1 MSVFV
6 GPSPTPSLSQLSHLS
21 SVRGQSLWRKAQKT
35 SATEVKDQSFV
46 QTLRRH
52 AVLFSALAFS
62 GKAGRATA
70 KTTGKIALITGASTG
85 IGKATAAELARS
97 GQYAYIF
104 LAGHNEAKTRKALED
119 LKGGPAK
126 LEYLPLELASLQ
138 SVRQAAKS
146 FQDMDLPLHTLI
158 CNAAVMALPE
168 RQVTKDG
175 YEFQFE
181 VDYLSHFLLVNL
193 LLPQLTAAGSREDPA
208 RIINVSSS
216 AHFVRSPLAFG
227 DTSGLNLEADEGK
240 YAYYPWTAYGQSKL
254 AQVMFT
260 YELARRLSSS
270 KLPVVANVLDPGVV
284 DTELQRYLPTPAPA
298 AVMKFAKSPR
308 QGAETSVQLALGD
321 DSNGGYWVDGKKAE
335 SLGRGASPLLFNK
348 ELAVEGSTSYDPK
361 AWEALW
367 KRSAELVGMQKTI

>member
-1 MSVFV
+1 MITRRFSD
-6 GPSPTPSLSQLSHLS
+6 GCRQ
-21 SVRGQSLWRKAQKT
+21 Q
-35 SATEVKDQSFV
+35 EDQSFV

-181 VDYLSHFLLVNL
+181 VNYLSHFLLVNL

-208 RIINVSSS
+208 RTEAFQRGHLLGKHHEASQVESQQASSQCNVESPMLNHAKPPPETCHVVSTITLVYDASPDPPGSSMS
-216 AHFVRSPLAFG
+216 PRLRTLFAVHWPLA
-227 DTSGLNLEADEGK
+227 T
-240 YAYYPWTAYGQSKL
+240 
-254 AQVMFT
+254 
-260 YELARRLSSS
+260 
-270 KLPVVANVLDPGVV
+270 PVVSIWKLMRGSMPTTPGQHM
-284 DTELQRYLPTPAPA
+284 DNPSWHRP
-298 AVMKFAKSPR
+298 
-308 QGAETSVQLALGD
+308 
-321 DSNGGYWVDGKKAE
+321 
-335 SLGRGASPLLFNK
+335 
-348 ELAVEGSTSYDPK
+348 
-361 AWEALW
+361 
-367 KRSAELVGMQKTI
+367 

>member
-1 MSVFV
+1 MITRRFSD
-6 GPSPTPSLSQLSHLS
+6 GCRQ
-21 SVRGQSLWRKAQKT
+21 Q
-35 SATEVKDQSFV
+35 EDQSFV

-181 VDYLSHFLLVNL
+181 VNYLSHFLLVNL

-208 RIINVSSS
+208 RTEAFQRGHLLKHHEASQVESQQVSSQCN
-216 AHFVRSPLAFG
+216 VESPM
-227 DTSGLNLEADEGK
+227 LNHPQK
-240 YAYYPWTAYGQSKL
+240 HQKL
-254 AQVMFT
+254 ATWYPPSRWFMMP
-260 YELARRLSSS
+260 LPDPPGSS
-270 KLPVVANVLDPGVV
+270 
-284 DTELQRYLPTPAPA
+284 
-298 AVMKFAKSPR
+298 M
-308 QGAETSVQLALGD
+308 
-321 DSNGGYWVDGKKAE
+321 
-335 SLGRGASPLLFNK
+335 SPLLRTLFAVHWP
-348 ELAVEGSTSYDPK
+348 LATPVVSIWKLMRGSMPTTPGQHMDNPSWHRPWGDRWEHAKALYKKISLQYDCCIERYQFGSLNDLKFALGSDLWWQPLDLPSAAKRPK
-361 AWEALW
+361 CF
-367 KRSAELVGMQKTI
+367 